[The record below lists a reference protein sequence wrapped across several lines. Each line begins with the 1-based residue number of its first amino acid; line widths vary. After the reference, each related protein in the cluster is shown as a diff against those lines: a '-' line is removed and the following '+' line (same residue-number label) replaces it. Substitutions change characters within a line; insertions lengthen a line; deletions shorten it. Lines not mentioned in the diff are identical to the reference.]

1 VTHRIHRGGGAVLAL
16 AIALAL
22 NAAPASART
31 FNVNSAGSM
40 VQQPLPPQW
49 GCVMQR
55 VMSGE
60 SRLFQCSESLDLN
73 ATAIRGSVVATQ
85 RPGAAAIA
93 SGRRHHR
100 ATTG

>member
-1 VTHRIHRGGGAVLAL
+1 VSHRIHRGGGALLAL

-49 GCVMQR
+49 GCLMQR
-55 VMSGE
+55 LMSGE
-60 SRLFQCSESLDLN
+60 SSLFQCSESLGLN
-73 ATAIRGSVVATQ
+73 ATAIRGTVATAG
-85 RPGAAAIA
+85 PGAAAIA